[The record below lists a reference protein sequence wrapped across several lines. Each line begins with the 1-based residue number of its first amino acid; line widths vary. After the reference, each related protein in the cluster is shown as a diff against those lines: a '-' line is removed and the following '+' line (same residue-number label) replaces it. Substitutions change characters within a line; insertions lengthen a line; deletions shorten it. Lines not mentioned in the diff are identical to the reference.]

1 MAADAGKVAGDT
13 WARACQGADRNLATG
28 QSSRKVVRMTS
39 RSNPTRHWVIGDVH
53 GCADALQALVERLP
67 STDLLILCGDV
78 INRGPQIERAMEL
91 AWSLVESGRGV
102 WLKGN
107 HELRLT
113 RALRRGS
120 WTAQRDLAGCDT
132 YRQLG
137 DRRCRLWIERLEHL
151 PLAYWGQGWV
161 ATHAGFDPDSWQPD
175 LSVRQPFWDRYDG
188 RFGEVIVGHTPAGQ
202 VRRRANGILTVDTG
216 ACYGGTLTAYC
227 PQTQELTQVEGLP
240 LSTSAWLQPRKALL
254 GSPC

>member
-120 WTAQRDLAGCDT
+120 WTAQRDLVGCDT

-161 ATHAGFDPDSWQPD
+161 ATHAGFDPLTWRPDPTVRMAFWQA
-175 LSVRQPFWDRYDG
+175 YDG
-188 RFGEVIVGHTPAGQ
+188 RFGDVVVGHTPGPG
-202 VRRRANGILTVDTG
+202 VRRIGIDRRIVLIDTG
-216 ACYGGTLTAYC
+216 ACYGGQLTAYC
-227 PQTQELTQVEGLP
+227 PETGQSETVPGVVAP
-240 LSTSAWLQPRKALL
+240 SSSLQPSRLTAI
-254 GSPC
+254 G